1 MKNVI
6 IISSLLAV
14 VACKTEAPKEAN
26 LENELDSVSYS
37 LRVILEKILKI
48 NLKISV

>member
-14 VACKTEAPKEAN
+14 VACKTETPKE
-26 LENELDSVSYS
+26 VK
-37 LRVILEKILKI
+37 LEKVRPKKDSITSGPLDPKPE
-48 NLKISV
+48 